1 MLIAQFAKKYEL
13 DKRTID
19 FYTTEGLLDP
29 PEEERGSKKYRIYGK
44 KEEAAIKK
52 IVLLRDL
59 DIPVKEIKKIL
70 KDPSY
75 FTEEKWDEIIQK
87 LEEKKKRE
95 VRYYDERISLAKA
108 LRDTKSKT
116 LSMMDRL
123 NESQWKEF
131 TLGFARGFRLARGEN
146 VDGIDPEIVDEIYE
160 KVLFFWKRMKDNMS
174 KGIDP
179 ESEEIQLITTKF
191 LRRLVNEHFGSI
203 VYYEW
208 LVNKDNSAELFEDE
222 EMSEEE
228 IKAFKEILEIIFE
241 WCGDV
246 KEFDN
251 CIDFPKFEDRKK
263 EQLLEIYYRYAKEDD
278 STDDAEDEIKAA
290 TDLLREICLIP
301 KQINAEVFSEFAESI
316 KNAIEIYLEIAELM
330 DEDRETAKD
339 VMRYIYH
346 ALKKFFDTPDNK
358 ILSDEQVLKL
368 TSSED

>member
-1 MLIAQFAKKYEL
+1 
-13 DKRTID
+13 
-19 FYTTEGLLDP
+19 
-29 PEEERGSKKYRIYGK
+29 
-44 KEEAAIKK
+44 
-52 IVLLRDL
+52 
-59 DIPVKEIKKIL
+59 
-70 KDPSY
+70 
-75 FTEEKWDEIIQK
+75 
-87 LEEKKKRE
+87 
-95 VRYYDERISLAKA
+95 
-108 LRDTKSKT
+108 
-116 LSMMDRL
+116 
-123 NESQWKEF
+123 
-131 TLGFARGFRLARGEN
+131 
-146 VDGIDPEIVDEIYE
+146 
-160 KVLFFWKRMKDNMS
+160 MKDNMS

-241 WCGDV
+241 WCGDA

-301 KQINAEVFSEFAESI
+301 KQINAEGFTEFAESI